1 METNIV
7 NDFLV
12 YVIEE
17 YKFLEN
23 KTANDTIELFSNNN
37 VFDYIIRNYNALHI
51 MGGRAIADDI
61 NLLVK
66 RNGGHIHNKNNNID
80 ERMPVEIL

>member
-1 METNIV
+1 MKTNIV

-23 KTANDTIELFSNNN
+23 KTAKDIIKLFIEYNIFN
-37 VFDYIIRNYNALHI
+37 YITQNYPALHT
-51 MGGRAIADDI
+51 MSGRAIADDI
-61 NLLVK
+61 NLFIGK
-66 RNGGHIHNKNNNID
+66 RCS
-80 ERMPVEIL
+80 

>member
-1 METNIV
+1 MKTNIA

-17 YKFLEN
+17 YKFLEQ
-23 KTANDTIELFSNNN
+23 KTSKEVMELFSKYN
-37 VFDYIIRNYNALHI
+37 VFNYILQHYEALHT

-61 NLLVK
+61 NLLIQTPRHSAPK
-66 RNGGHIHNKNNNID
+66 
-80 ERMPVEIL
+80 

>member
-1 METNIV
+1 MKTNIV

-23 KTANDTIELFSNNN
+23 KKAKDIMELFTEYN
-37 VFDYIIRNYNALHI
+37 VFNYITQNYPALHT

-61 NLLVK
+61 NLLIE
-66 RNGGHIHNKNNNID
+66 NG
-80 ERMPVEIL
+80 L

>member
-1 METNIV
+1 MKTDIT

-17 YKFLEN
+17 YKFLER
-23 KTANDTIELFSNNN
+23 KTAGDVMNLFSEYG
-37 VFDYIIRNYNALHI
+37 VFDYILQHYGALHT

-61 NLLVK
+61 NLL
-66 RNGGHIHNKNNNID
+66 I
-80 ERMPVEIL
+80 ERKAQRRA

>member
-1 METNIV
+1 MQTNIV

-12 YVIEE
+12 FVIEE

-23 KTANDTIELFSNNN
+23 KTAKETMELFTKYN
-37 VFDYIIRNYNALHI
+37 VFDYITQNYAALHT

-61 NLLVK
+61 NLLM
-66 RNGGHIHNKNNNID
+66 
-80 ERMPVEIL
+80 ERKDKVHEYRDV